1 MLYPGAAM
9 LPGFDVVIN
18 EFRCVISSS
27 LALVSLIPT

>member
-9 LPGFDVVIN
+9 LPGFDVVF
-18 EFRCVISSS
+18 EFRCVTSSS